1 MTTATWI
8 TMLGIMAYVWG
19 GCFLAD
25 RTAMRKEA
33 EKG

>member
-19 GCFLAD
+19 GCFLAVW
-25 RTAMRKEA
+25 TAIREESA
-33 EKG
+33 KG